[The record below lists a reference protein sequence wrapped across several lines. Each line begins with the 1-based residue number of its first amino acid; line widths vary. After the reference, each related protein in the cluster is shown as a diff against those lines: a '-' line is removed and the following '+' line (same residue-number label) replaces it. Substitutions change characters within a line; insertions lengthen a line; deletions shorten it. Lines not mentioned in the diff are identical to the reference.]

1 MEAFVWE
8 PSLVKINAVQA
19 ATEAACLILS
29 VDETISEWHL
39 PLDLLESYQFFRYE
53 VRIVAD
59 FYCRKPGVRAT
70 TGAAARIA
78 SWSGAE
84 GNERKR
90 ERDAKE
96 MMIMLYHVQ

>member
-1 MEAFVWE
+1 MPFSPRIVEVTFV
-8 PSLVKINAVQA
+8 
-19 ATEAACLILS
+19 
-29 VDETISEWHL
+29 
-39 PLDLLESYQFFRYE
+39 FRCE

-59 FYCRKPGVRAT
+59 FYYRKSGVRAT

-90 ERDAKE
+90 ERDAE
-96 MMIMLYHVQ
+96 EVMIMLYHVQ

>member
-1 MEAFVWE
+1 MPFPPRLVEVILVFV
-8 PSLVKINAVQA
+8 
-19 ATEAACLILS
+19 C
-29 VDETISEWHL
+29 
-39 PLDLLESYQFFRYE
+39 E

-59 FYCRKPGVRAT
+59 FDCRKPGVRAT
-70 TGAAARIA
+70 TGAAARIT

-96 MMIMLYHVQ
+96 VMIMLYHVQ

>member
-1 MEAFVWE
+1 MSAFSPRFVG
-8 PSLVKINAVQA
+8 I
-19 ATEAACLILS
+19 IS
-29 VDETISEWHL
+29 VFHC
-39 PLDLLESYQFFRYE
+39 E

-90 ERDAKE
+90 ERDAE
-96 MMIMLYHVQ
+96 EVTIVLYHARSKVKIECTDTITKH

>member
-1 MEAFVWE
+1 MRLLVSAF
-8 PSLVKINAVQA
+8 SSRLVGI
-19 ATEAACLILS
+19 IL
-29 VDETISEWHL
+29 VHCC
-39 PLDLLESYQFFRYE
+39 E
-53 VRIVAD
+53 VRTVAD

-90 ERDAKE
+90 ERDAE
-96 MMIMLYHVQ
+96 EVLIMLHHGQ